1 MSDHGDSFQKIYN
14 KLIYILI
21 GFPVLFLIIFIVV
34 SMFQLQQIN
43 SKIESGKSTAVKEM
57 TKNITSNTSL
67 SQQQYNFITLALLE
81 EESLTE
87 RYNQG
92 HYSLVSRTF
101 RQFLG
106 FFTGII
112 MIIVGSLFILLKLK
126 EKVDMSAFK
135 GEIWKATLATS
146 SPGVAFGVLGTLLIG
161 IASINE
167 DKINVRDSGLYLTKE
182 YLVAP
187 YFNKGNAE
195 GEVSAYFEEYAKRD
209 SELLIEQMPPRDNKQ
224 ETKKQSDSSSTNLML
239 VKPPPTN
246 SQ

>member
-1 MSDHGDSFQKIYN
+1 MSNQDDSFQKVYN

-43 SKIESGKSTAVKEM
+43 ARIEDGKSVAIKEL
-57 TKNITSNTSL
+57 SNKINTNKFL
-67 SQQQYNFITLALLE
+67 SEKQLNFITLALLE

-126 EKVDMSAFK
+126 ENIDINASK
-135 GEIWKATLATS
+135 GELWKAALATS

-161 IASINE
+161 IASIND

-187 YFNKGNAE
+187 YFTKGNTE
-195 GEVSAYFEEYAKRD
+195 SDISAYLEDYANKD
-209 SELLIEQMPPRDNKQ
+209 SAILIETAPPG
-224 ETKKQSDSSSTNLML
+224 KKQKNLIEKIDSTSKQLIL
-239 VKPPPTN
+239 VKPP
-246 SQ
+246 SK

>member
-1 MSDHGDSFQKIYN
+1 MSNPDDSFQKVYN

-21 GFPVLFLIIFIVV
+21 GFPVFFLVVFIVV

-43 SKIESGKSTAVKEM
+43 SKIESGKSTAIKDM
-57 TKNITSNTSL
+57 TARLGSAQSL
-67 SQQQYNFITLALLE
+67 SEQQYNFITLALLE

-126 EKVDMSAFK
+126 EKVDMNASK

-161 IASINE
+161 IASVNE
-167 DKINVRDSGLYLTKE
+167 DKINVRDAGLYLTKE

-187 YFNKGNAE
+187 YFSKGHSEDA
-195 GEVSAYFEEYAKRD
+195 VSEYLEDYAKKD
-209 SELLIEQMPPRDNKQ
+209 SATLVEELPPGSKIQVIRKPDD
-224 ETKKQSDSSSTNLML
+224 TSSTDLIL
-239 VKPPPTN
+239 VNPPPKN
-246 SQ
+246 